1 MGPFPSL
8 LDPATIANPY
18 PLYHRLR
25 EEDPVHWDDELHMW
39 VLTRYDDIDAA
50 LRDPHLSANRVETL
64 RNVASPEASEAARQT
79 LTATLSSWMLFLD
92 PPQHTRLR
100 NLANQAFTPRMVEKL
115 RKHIEDI
122 VGELLASAASTGSF
136 DVVRDFAYPLPA
148 IVIAEMLG
156 VRREDR
162 DLIKRWSDALALVL
176 GSAACEP
183 SIVENGARSVL
194 EFRDYLQ
201 ELVADR
207 RRKPQEDLITAAL
220 RAEDQGSMLSHDE
233 LLANCVLLLTAGHET
248 TTNLIGNGT
257 LALLR
262 HPDQLAR
269 LRADPGLIKTAVEE
283 LLRFDSPVQATSRL
297 VTEDFPLRGR
307 ILQKGQLAFLLLGA
321 ANRDPARFP
330 DPDSL
335 NLGRADV
342 HHGAFAFGPHY
353 CLGAPLA
360 RLEAQIALPR
370 LFAAFADL
378 QLATVELEWRPNFV
392 LRGLKALPIAISR
405 RVGQA
410 NQSPHARDGATPV
423 YPK

>member
-1 MGPFPSL
+1 MTQFPSL

-18 PLYHRLR
+18 PLYQRLR
-25 EEDPVHWDDELHMW
+25 EEDPVHWDDELQMW
-39 VLTRYDDIDAA
+39 LLTRYEDIDDA
-50 LRDPHLSANRVETL
+50 LSNPRLSVNRVATL
-64 RNVASPEASEAARQT
+64 RNMASPEASEAARQT
-79 LTATLSSWMLFLD
+79 LQATLSMWMLFLD

-100 NLANQAFTPRMVEKL
+100 NLANQAFTPRVVENL
-115 RKHIEDI
+115 RKHIEEI
-122 VGELLASAASTGSF
+122 VCELLAPAPPVGRF
-136 DVVRDFAYPLPA
+136 DVIRDFAYPLPA

-162 DLIKRWSDALALVL
+162 DLVKRWSDALALVL

-201 ELVADR
+201 GLVEDR
-207 RRKPQEDLITAAL
+207 RRRPQQDLITAAL
-220 RAEDQGSMLSHDE
+220 KAEDQGSILGHDE

-248 TTNLIGNGT
+248 TTNLIGNGS

-262 HPDQLAR
+262 HPDQLEK

-297 VTEDFPLRGR
+297 VMEDFQLHGR
-307 ILQKGQLAFLLLGA
+307 TVQKGQSVLLLLGA
-321 ANRDPARFP
+321 ANRDPARFA

-335 NLGRADV
+335 DLGRTNN

-360 RLEAQIALPR
+360 RLEAQIAIPR
-370 LFAAFADL
+370 LFATFPDL
-378 QLATVELEWRPNFV
+378 QVGTAKVEWRQNFV
-392 LRGLKALPIAISR
+392 LRGLNALPVSFTGRTAKST
-405 RVGQA
+405 A
-410 NQSPHARDGATPV
+410 
-423 YPK
+423 